1 VVTVPR
7 RTPLLPVL
15 GPSDIVPENLHRRL
29 GWTEHHQAI
38 AGTIVERFGLQL
50 PRDRELVRQLAGA
63 YVLNAFNRAT
73 PPW

>member
-38 AGTIVERFGLQL
+38 AGT
-50 PRDRELVRQLAGA
+50 
-63 YVLNAFNRAT
+63 
-73 PPW
+73 